1 MLARSLGLL
10 PRPRAILFR
19 SYSTAKTQHIP
30 EPQGSIVSH
39 EAFLKA
45 IGRGCEELGDK
56 FKSWEHLFRATG
68 KEMRYDLGIPTKQ
81 RRWILNWAEKYRDR
95 QGMEPYAIPVKK
107 KMTKK
112 QKKATHGSVGVDR
125 VIE

>member
-56 FKSWEHLFRATG
+56 FKVSRVRLWSKGTVKVLIVYLF
-68 KEMRYDLGIPTKQ
+68 LGAVVLARVGNTFSGQLERKC
-81 RRWILNWAEKYRDR
+81 D
-95 QGMEPYAIPVKK
+95 
-107 KMTKK
+107 MTWVSPPSNDD
-112 QKKATHGSVGVDR
+112 GS
-125 VIE
+125 